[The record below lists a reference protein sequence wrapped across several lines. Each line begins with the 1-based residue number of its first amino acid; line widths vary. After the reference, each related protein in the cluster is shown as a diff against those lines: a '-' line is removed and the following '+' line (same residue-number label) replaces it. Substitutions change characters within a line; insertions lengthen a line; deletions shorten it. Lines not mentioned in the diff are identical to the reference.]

1 MLPVRHLNG
10 GGRHALVFGGVY
22 RHWHACHELAAST
35 GRGEGGEGGW
45 CGGKNECMERKER
58 VKEEA
63 KGREGKS
70 EVEATVESQQ
80 KQPEKGN
87 GP

>member
-1 MLPVRHLNG
+1 
-10 GGRHALVFGGVY
+10 
-22 RHWHACHELAAST
+22 
-35 GRGEGGEGGW
+35 
-45 CGGKNECMERKER
+45 MERKER